1 MSYIIIKGAREH
13 NLKNIDLKIPRD
25 KLVVITGVSGSGKSS
40 LAFDTIYAEGQRRY
54 VESLSAYAR
63 QFLSQMQKPDVDS
76 IDGLSPAI
84 AIEQKSAG
92 NNPRSTVGTIT
103 EIYDYLRLL
112 FARIGVPYC
121 PNCKIPIKSQ
131 TAQQIVDKIFEI
143 KNSEKIIILAPV
155 VRGRKGE
162 YSKLFQKIKKDGFL
176 RVRVDGVFS
185 DVDKKFELDKNKK
198 HSIEVVIDRLT
209 VNEENKSRISQSVEL
224 ALKVSE
230 GLIIITDEKNSK
242 ELIFSEKLAC
252 PNCGFSIPKLE
263 PRLFSF
269 NNPFGACPSCMGLG
283 TKVEVDPNLVI
294 NENLSINDGAI
305 KPWNNPNS
313 YYFHFIEGLSKHM
326 GFSLSTPFKNLPE
339 KVKNAILYGL
349 DENIKFDYK
358 FKKYMAEYKYYGEFE
373 GVIPFLKRRYLET
386 ETEKIREDIY
396 SNYMS
401 EKICEECG
409 GKRLKKEA
417 LNVFI
422 NNKSIIDVTEMSI
435 EKAYNFFKNLE
446 LKKSEM
452 QIAHQILKEIV
463 ERLEFLLNVGL
474 SYLTLDRKAGTLS
487 GGEYQRIHL
496 ATQIGVKLM
505 GVLYILDE
513 PSIGLHQKDNEKL
526 LNTLKTLRDLG
537 NTVIVVEHDEET
549 ILNADHII
557 DMGPGPGVNGGEIIC
572 SGTLDD
578 LFKCKNSVTSKY
590 LLNKEKIN
598 ININKRKS
606 NNFLEIKGVTTNN
619 LKAIDVKFPLGT
631 LIAITG
637 VSGSGKSSLITETL
651 YPALI
656 YYVYGGLYKPP
667 GFKELLNWQQIE
679 RVIQIDQSPIGRTP
693 RSNPATYTGVFT
705 EIRKIFAMTKE
716 AKARGYDIG
725 RFSFNVKGGRCEKC
739 GGDGIIKIEMH
750 FLPDIYIPCE
760 ECGGKRY
767 NRETLEIYYKDKN
780 IADVLDMRVEEALEF
795 FSNFPQAKRI
805 LSTLNDVGLGYIK
818 LGQPATTL
826 SGGEAQRI
834 KLASE
839 LCAIHHGKSLY
850 ILDEQTTG
858 LHFADIEKLLT
869 VLNTLVNRGNTVI
882 VIEHNLDVIKNA
894 DYIIDL
900 GPEGG
905 DKGGYLVAEGEPE
918 KIIKNK
924 KSYTGYYLKK
934 YLKV

>member
-557 DMGPGPGVNGGEIIC
+557 DMGPGAGVNGGEIIC

-598 ININKRKS
+598 VNINKRKS

-619 LKAIDVKFPLGT
+619 LKSIDVKFPLGT

-850 ILDEQTTG
+850 ILDEPTTG
-858 LHFADIEKLLT
+858 LHFTDIEKLLT
-869 VLNTLVNRGNTVI
+869 VLNTLVDRGNTVI

-894 DYIIDL
+894 DYVIDL

>member
-326 GFSLSTPFKNLPE
+326 GFSLSTQFKNLPE

-557 DMGPGPGVNGGEIIC
+557 DMGPGAGVNGGEIIC

-850 ILDEQTTG
+850 ILDEPTTG

>member
-326 GFSLSTPFKNLPE
+326 GFSLSTQFKNLPE

-850 ILDEQTTG
+850 ILDEPTTG

>member
-230 GLIIITDEKNSK
+230 GLVIITDEKNSK

-850 ILDEQTTG
+850 ILDEPTTG

-869 VLNTLVNRGNTVI
+869 VLNTLVDRGNTVI

>member
-326 GFSLSTPFKNLPE
+326 GFSLSTQFKNLPE

-850 ILDEQTTG
+850 ILDEPTTG

-894 DYIIDL
+894 DYVIDL